1 MITETFTRF
10 AALIGAGVLV
20 GFLLKG
26 KHLWTSEIG
35 KRIIGWGIVAPIY
48 IAAILIS
55 PVIGFGVILA
65 TMLFGLIEIERM
77 ARFPKRFTVM
87 LASLAI
93 MTAIVAHISPQFV
106 IGLPVL
112 YFTVISAS
120 GILLNDKKS
129 FETTAIG
136 LFTAIWIFF
145 SLAHFELLTD
155 LSVTMLGHT
164 GLLVMIGFAVPLS
177 DIGAYAIGKLTT
189 KLGFTRT
196 IASRISPNK
205 TFAGA
210 IGNVVGAMLGIW
222 IASFA
227 VPGLLTA
234 WTLVILGTVI
244 GVMGLFGDLTESMV
258 KRHYKKKD
266 SGTLIPG
273 HGGMLDRI
281 DSALRVVVTVY
292 YVLLIL

>member
-1 MITETFTRF
+1 MIIETFLRF
-10 AALIGAGVLV
+10 FTLIGAGILIGYLV
-20 GFLLKG
+20 KG
-26 KHLWTSEIG
+26 RALWTSEIG
-35 KRIIGWGIVAPIY
+35 KRILGWGIVAPIY
-48 IAAILIS
+48 IASILVS
-55 PVIGFGVILA
+55 PVLGFGVILA
-65 TMLFGLIEIERM
+65 TMLFGLIEVERM
-77 ARFPKRFTVM
+77 ARFPKHFTGM
-87 LASLAI
+87 LAILAVI
-93 MTAIVAHISPQFV
+93 TAIVAHTSPYLV

-112 YFTVISAS
+112 YFTVISGS

-129 FETTAIG
+129 FETTAVG

-155 LSVTMLGHT
+155 LSTTMLGNT

-196 IASRISPNK
+196 IAPVISPNK
-205 TFAGA
+205 TFVGA
-210 IGNVVGAMLGIW
+210 IGNVFGAMLGIW

-227 VPGLLTA
+227 VPGLLTP
-234 WTLVILGTVI
+234 WRLIVLGAVI
-244 GVMGLFGDLTESMV
+244 GIMGLFGDLTESMV

-273 HGGMLDRI
+273 HGGVLDRI

>member
-1 MITETFTRF
+1 MILETFLRF
-10 AALIGAGVLV
+10 FALIGAGIIIGYIV
-20 GFLLKG
+20 KG
-26 KHLWTSEIG
+26 RGLWASEIG
-35 KRIIGWGIVAPIY
+35 RRIVGWGIVAPIY
-48 IAAILIS
+48 IASILVS
-55 PVIGFGVILA
+55 PILGFGVILA
-65 TMLFGLIEIERM
+65 TMLFGLIEVERM
-77 ARFPKRFTVM
+77 ARFPKRFTIVLAM
-87 LASLAI
+87 LAVT
-93 MTAIVAHISPQFV
+93 TAIVAHISPSLI

-112 YFTVISAS
+112 YFTVISGS

-129 FETTAIG
+129 FEMTTIG

-155 LSVTMLGHT
+155 LSILKLGHT

-177 DIGAYAIGKLTT
+177 DIGAYVVGKLTT

-196 IASRISPNK
+196 IAPAISPNK

-210 IGNVVGAMLGIW
+210 LGNVAGAMLGIW

-227 VPGLLTA
+227 VPGLLTP
-234 WTLVILGTVI
+234 WRLVVLGTVI

-273 HGGMLDRI
+273 HGGVLDRI